1 MVPECSSCTEF
12 LHGCFYLSGKMIAFA
27 LCDVVAQPT
36 YIKATHNRLFHT
48 LQVESDLPKILSIFQ
63 DHKMSFIL
71 PILEHDL

>member
-1 MVPECSSCTEF
+1 
-12 LHGCFYLSGKMIAFA
+12 MIAFA

-36 YIKATHNRLFHT
+36 YIKATRNTLFHT
-48 LQVESDLPKILSIFQ
+48 PQVESDLPKILSTFQ